1 MERRG
6 RGRGMSKR
14 DDCGEFVVR
23 CPICRLKMKGPKR
36 VQYIAG
42 VGLTPFK
49 QYDCP
54 RCKGRFIVPE
64 RIDEL

>member
-6 RGRGMSKR
+6 SGRRMSN
-14 DDCGEFVVR
+14 GFVIR
-23 CPICRLKMKGPKR
+23 CPICGLKMKGPKK
-36 VQYIAG
+36 VEYIDEG
-42 VGLTPFK
+42 GLTPFN

>member
-1 MERRG
+1 
-6 RGRGMSKR
+6 MS
-14 DDCGEFVVR
+14 DDLIIR
-23 CPICRLKMKGPKR
+23 CPVCKLKMKGPKK
-36 VQYIAG
+36 VEYIAEG
-42 VGLTPFK
+42 GLTPFK